1 MEEAAEI
8 ARQIDHDAID
18 RLAARLSLLR
28 GRCYIIGIGGSM
40 ANAIHMAADLGKL
53 CNIDAQAFS
62 NVAELSARA
71 NDEGWHSIFDGFL
84 QHATKADA
92 LFVLSVGGGTK
103 NVSLPISLAVDAFP
117 GSVFGI
123 VGPNGGQTAHRADIC
138 IKVPVENSKH
148 VTPHTEA
155 FQAVIWH
162 ALVSH
167 PLLQKRSTKW

>member
-1 MEEAAEI
+1 MEEAAQI
-8 ARQIDHDAID
+8 AMMIDHDAID
-18 RLAARLSLLR
+18 RLAARLSLLK
-28 GRCYIIGIGGSM
+28 GRCYIIGLGGSM

-92 LFVLSVGGGTK
+92 LFVLSVGGGTQH
-103 NVSLPISLAVDAFP
+103 VSLPISLAVDSFP
-117 GSVFGI
+117 GSIFGI
-123 VGPNGGQTAHRADIC
+123 VGPNGGRTAERADIC
-138 IKVPVENSKH
+138 IKVPVGNTKH
-148 VTPHTEA
+148 ITPHTEA

-162 ALVSH
+162 TLVSH
-167 PLLQKRSTKW
+167 PLMQKRATKW